1 MNQITAS
8 TRNPVLNAPE
18 DITDEL
24 LQNIIANNLDSLTI
38 NYEFTCRDFR
48 KCHRMKGRSF
58 LRLHKKAD
66 IYLKERLRRN
76 PFLRAN

>member
-24 LQNIIANNLDSLTI
+24 LRNIIANNLDSLTI

-48 KCHRMKGRSF
+48 AITQSSTSPLAAGIPPMSGT
-58 LRLHKKAD
+58 
-66 IYLKERLRRN
+66 
-76 PFLRAN
+76 